1 MGRKVLETGDLSERQ
16 IVKLRGRE
24 PFGQDYALRRRRRRR
39 EETELGW
46 DAKGEQRSGVK
57 LLCCWQ
63 EEMSLIVDHPRYQ
76 GDVCGTEVRHLWDV
90 VAVAGG
96 MAGEDGW

>member
-1 MGRKVLETGDLSERQ
+1 MGQKALETSDLSERQ

-24 PFGQDYALRRRRRRR
+24 PFGQDYALLRRR

-63 EEMSLIVDHPRYQ
+63 EEMSLIVDP
-76 GDVCGTEVRHLWDV
+76 GGTTFEFVA

-96 MAGEDGW
+96 DGW

>member
-16 IVKLRGRE
+16 IVKRRGRE
-24 PFGQDYALRRRRRRR
+24 PFGQDYALLRRR
-39 EETELGW
+39 EETELGR

-57 LLCCWQ
+57 LLCCLQ

-76 GDVCGTEVRHLWDV
+76 GDVCGTEVQHLWTFV
-90 VAVAGG
+90 AVAVAVAVAGG
-96 MAGEDGW
+96 DGW

>member
-1 MGRKVLETGDLSERQ
+1 MGQKALETGDLSECQ

-24 PFGQDYALRRRRRRR
+24 PFGQDYALLRRR

-63 EEMSLIVDHPRYQ
+63 EEMSLIVDPPRYQ
-76 GDVCGTEVRHLWDV
+76 GDVCGTEYGGTTFEFVA

-96 MAGEDGW
+96 DGW